1 MLKTQHHDAENL
13 APQQEKA
20 MSTNSHRHL
29 SRRERQI
36 MDIIYQRGQATAA
49 EVQESLPDP
58 PSYSAVR
65 AMLRLLDEKGYLK
78 HEQDGPRYLFKPTLA
93 REKARK
99 SAMKQMLETFFDG
112 STEQAVA
119 ALLNLSKSKLG
130 KEELDRMSQMV
141 ETAKKEG
148 R

>member
-1 MLKTQHHDAENL
+1 MSENPHH
-13 APQQEKA
+13 Q
-20 MSTNSHRHL
+20 L

-49 EVQESLPDP
+49 EVLQNLPNP
-58 PSYSAVR
+58 PGYSAVR
-65 AMLRLLDEKGYLK
+65 AMLRLLEERGYLK

-99 SAMKQMLETFFDG
+99 SAMKQMLATFFDG

-119 ALLNLSKSKLG
+119 ALLSLSKSKLG
-130 KEELDRMSQMV
+130 KEELDRLSQMI

>member
-1 MLKTQHHDAENL
+1 MSENPHH
-13 APQQEKA
+13 Q
-20 MSTNSHRHL
+20 L

-49 EVQESLPDP
+49 EVLQNLPNP
-58 PSYSAVR
+58 PGYSAVR
-65 AMLRLLDEKGYLK
+65 AMLRLLEEKGYLK

-130 KEELDRMSQMV
+130 KEELDRLSRMI

>member
-1 MLKTQHHDAENL
+1 MSDNPHH
-13 APQQEKA
+13 Q
-20 MSTNSHRHL
+20 L

-49 EVQESLPDP
+49 EVLENLPNP
-58 PSYSAVR
+58 PGYSAVR
-65 AMLRLLDEKGYLK
+65 AMLRLLEEKGYLK

-93 REKARK
+93 RDKARK

-130 KEELDRMSQMV
+130 KEELDRLSRMI